1 MSNLFAT
8 NWTKKEFK
16 AYVLLYAAN
25 ANFFESEEEKEI
37 VLSLIDPILY
47 KEIHRELDRDNDY
60 QSIQKILYNM
70 EKYNYSKESL
80 HNLIEDIELVFD
92 ADRHHDVLEDNFLI
106 GLKKLLK

>member
-80 HNLIEDIELVFD
+80 DRLIEDIELVFD
-92 ADRHHDVLEDNFLI
+92 ADRRHDVLEDNFLI
-106 GLKKLLK
+106 GLRKLLK

>member
-16 AYVLLYAAN
+16 AYVLLYAAH
-25 ANFFESEEEKEI
+25 ANFFETEEEKEI
-37 VLSLIDPILY
+37 ILSLVDPLLY

-60 QSIQKILYNM
+60 QSIQKILYNF

-80 HNLIEDIELVFD
+80 HLLIEDIELVFD

>member
-25 ANFFESEEEKEI
+25 ANFFETEEEKEI
-37 VLSLIDPILY
+37 ILSLVDPILY

-80 HNLIEDIELVFD
+80 HRLIEDIELVFD

>member
-25 ANFFESEEEKEI
+25 ANFFETEDEKEI
-37 VLSLIDPILY
+37 ILSLVDPLLY

-80 HNLIEDIELVFD
+80 HHLIEDIELVFD

-106 GLKKLLK
+106 GLSKLLT

>member
-25 ANFFESEEEKEI
+25 ANFFETEEEKEI
-37 VLSLIDPILY
+37 ILSLVDPLLY

-80 HNLIEDIELVFD
+80 HRLIEDIELVFD